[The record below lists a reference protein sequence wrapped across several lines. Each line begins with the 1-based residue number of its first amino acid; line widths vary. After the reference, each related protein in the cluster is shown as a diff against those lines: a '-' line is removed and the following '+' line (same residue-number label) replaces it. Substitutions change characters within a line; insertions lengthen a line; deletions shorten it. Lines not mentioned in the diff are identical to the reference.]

1 MTNCN
6 LLRRHRLEDEKR
18 EALDQQKGALT
29 RIHESDLIRVE
40 RERDEDHRRLQQENK
55 TSQEKLRAEIRREV
69 TR

>member
-1 MTNCN
+1 M
-6 LLRRHRLEDEKR
+6 EDEKR

-55 TSQEKLRAEIRREV
+55 AAQEKLRADMRREV